1 MRFLVRATMPVEAGN
16 DLVKD
21 PSMGNKM
28 ENVMGDI
35 KPEAV
40 YYCLDR
46 GQRTIYFV
54 VNVEGSHQIPG
65 ICEPLWH
72 TFKADIEFIPA
83 MNQEDFDRA
92 ISSLDQVLSKY

>member
-1 MRFLVRATMPVEAGN
+1 MPVEADN

-40 YYCLDR
+40 YYCSIVAR
-46 GQRTIYFV
+46 GPYTL
-54 VNVEGSHQIPG
+54 SST
-65 ICEPLWH
+65 W
-72 TFKADIEFIPA
+72 KAPTRYLEYVSP
-83 MNQEDFDRA
+83 
-92 ISSLDQVLSKY
+92 SGTLSKPTLSSYRR